1 MAIQFRFLIREK
13 FLIGEL
19 HAKYHDEHNANYSV
33 NHIQEE
39 MPMVVVADAIV

>member
-1 MAIQFRFLIREK
+1 MAIQFRFLIREE

-19 HAKYHDEHNANYSV
+19 HAKYHDERNTDYSV

-39 MPMVVVADAIV
+39 IPMIVMADAIV